1 MKQKLFYPGSKQTCK
16 ENFKNSI
23 FIGNIY
29 NVKNKIEIDKIIISL
44 NSDHPKATHLVYAYS
59 ILKNNNIEYYSTD
72 AGEPSGTAGSP
83 ILNVIQNNNLIN
95 TLITVI
101 RYFGGIKLG
110 TGGLVKSYMTTAKNI
125 LKKTELKQYIETT
138 NLKFTVNYEFINLI
152 KNFIKKNNFKII
164 NETYTDNINF
174 NIEIPVN
181 KKDMVIN
188 NLKNITSDNM
198 FF

>member
-1 MKQKLFYPGSKQTCK
+1 
-16 ENFKNSI
+16 
-23 FIGNIY
+23 
-29 NVKNKIEIDKIIISL
+29 
-44 NSDHPKATHLVYAYS
+44 
-59 ILKNNNIEYYSTD
+59 
-72 AGEPSGTAGSP
+72 
-83 ILNVIQNNNLIN
+83 
-95 TLITVI
+95 
-101 RYFGGIKLG
+101 
-110 TGGLVKSYMTTAKNI
+110 MTTAKNI

-138 NLKFTVNYEFINLI
+138 TLKFTVNYEFINLI